1 MKDMIQLRANIL
13 GGMNSYIL
21 DVCEGDEGDLTYWS
35 AYIPKNITEKE
46 LVEIAKDERKFNNIS
61 YAFGKLLKGYR
72 EFYLD

>member
-21 DVCEGDEGDLTYWS
+21 DVCEGEEDDLAYWNF
-35 AYIPKNITEKE
+35 YVPKNITEEE
-46 LVEIAKDERKFNNIS
+46 LIEIAKDERKFNNIS

-72 EFYLD
+72 GYYED